1 MEIIFVAGLLL
12 IKGAKLLLSRR
23 KLGREHAR
31 RFAAHATAGGQA
43 KNFEPIPLAEAVAK
57 LPSVFFLLTFMKIS
71 LPNFACENA
80 SGTVAPLVMSPSN
93 TWSAPL

>member
-23 KLGREHAR
+23 KLGREYAR
-31 RFAAHATAGGQA
+31 RFAAHATAGGKA
-43 KNFEPIPLAEAVAK
+43 KKFEPIPLAEAVAK
-57 LPSVFFLLTFMKIS
+57 LPSDFFLLTFMKIS
-71 LPNFACENA
+71 LTNFACEN
-80 SGTVAPLVMSPSN
+80 SICTVAPLVMYPSN